1 MNDPLD
7 HAIRSALADIVA
19 TAPAPGR
26 AAHVRAVGD
35 ARARTVRWR
44 LPAAIVAAACLAV
57 IGLAALAVTLR
68 DDGGGDQPAATPEV
82 PQRQGPAP
90 GPAGTALSTTV
101 APTTAAPT
109 TSVAAT
115 TTVAPT
121 TAAPTTSAAG
131 GAASA
136 TAGPCPGS
144 GPIPAGATDVQTIT
158 GDIDGDV
165 VDDTVTLY
173 SLDGAWH
180 VHATSSVKGWDSD
193 AVVSIDVHDTMSINF
208 EDIDHSAGAA
218 TPPPVAVMATGQ
230 GANDKGILANFTFL
244 TNTPQYCIQQWTYKA
259 EPFQWVA
266 LQTPGHMTGMV
277 CDGAAGTIY
286 YTLLDSEQNDDG
298 SWHVITRRLTH
309 NFTTADIQFLPEQ
322 DVADSP
328 AFPDQYGNI
337 VGCGHPPVS
346 GATPG
351 DTTRPPPLRRRPR
364 RRARRAVP
372 SARRGSPCP
381 TGRRTS
387 RRSRATS
394 TATSWPTPSRCT
406 PSAARG
412 TSTPR
417 RRCSTRR
424 ASRRCNSTCRMRC
437 RSPSPTSTTPVARRR
452 LRPWR

>member
-57 IGLAALAVTLR
+57 IGLAALAVALR
-68 DDGGGDQPAATPEV
+68 DDGGGEQPAATPEV

-131 GAASA
+131 GAAAA

-218 TPPPVAVMATGQ
+218 TPP
-230 GANDKGILANFTFL
+230 
-244 TNTPQYCIQQWTYKA
+244 
-259 EPFQWVA
+259 
-266 LQTPGHMTGMV
+266 
-277 CDGAAGTIY
+277 
-286 YTLLDSEQNDDG
+286 
-298 SWHVITRRLTH
+298 
-309 NFTTADIQFLPEQ
+309 
-322 DVADSP
+322 
-328 AFPDQYGNI
+328 
-337 VGCGHPPVS
+337 
-346 GATPG
+346 
-351 DTTRPPPLRRRPR
+351 
-364 RRARRAVP
+364 
-372 SARRGSPCP
+372 
-381 TGRRTS
+381 
-387 RRSRATS
+387 RSR
-394 TATSWPTPSRCT
+394 
-406 PSAARG
+406 
-412 TSTPR
+412 
-417 RRCSTRR
+417 
-424 ASRRCNSTCRMRC
+424 
-437 RSPSPTSTTPVARRR
+437 
-452 LRPWR
+452 